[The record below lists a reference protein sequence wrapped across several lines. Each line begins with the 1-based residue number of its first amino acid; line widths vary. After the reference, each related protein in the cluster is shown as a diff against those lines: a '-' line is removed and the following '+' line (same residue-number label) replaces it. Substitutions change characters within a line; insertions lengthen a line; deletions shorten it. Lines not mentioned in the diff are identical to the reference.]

1 LTDVSG
7 GRIDFMFVNMPT
19 AMQFIRGNRVRPIG
33 IASPQRSTLLPDL
46 PTIAEAGLPGY
57 ESVLHYGIVAPAG
70 LPRPVVDRLNAALRV
85 ALDAPDVQQRL
96 AADGAE
102 VLASTPEAYAAD
114 IAAEETKWSE
124 IVRKAG
130 VKAE

>member
-1 LTDVSG
+1 
-7 GRIDFMFVNMPT
+7 
-19 AMQFIRGNRVRPIG
+19 
-33 IASPQRSTLLPDL
+33 
-46 PTIAEAGLPGY
+46 
-57 ESVLHYGIVAPAG
+57 VLHYGIVAPAG
-70 LPRPVVDRLNAALRV
+70 VPHPIVERLNAALRV
-85 ALDAPDVQQRL
+85 ALDAPDVRQRL
-96 AADGAE
+96 AQDGAE